1 MSIGP
6 KVLACTMSFS
16 LLSIAVLCRL
26 CRKLNHTGVARF
38 VVMAG
43 FAWSGG
49 GVTVA
54 VCGSSRNTQTDND
67 QSLNQGL

>member
-1 MSIGP
+1 VG
-6 KVLACTMSFS
+6 
-16 LLSIAVLCRL
+16 
-26 CRKLNHTGVARF
+26 
-38 VVMAG
+38 MAG